1 MFHNI
6 NHDDGIGPLHCHPE
20 PRVFG
25 DLPVDPDLVQS
36 DPPEVRR
43 KKAVGGNENVG
54 DHLPGK
60 LLLPLLQME
69 SQEVHEAIK
78 EVFGP
83 CPGEVLDVRVL
94 PQLQLPGVDEL
105 DDAAKR
111 LLTNIL
117 FEDLAVGGLLRG
129 VEDTGSQHRGSGAEN
144 VPVDLELPSLTPNGA
159 VSGVVI
165 LHDGLPQTGAGL
177 LDASL

>member
-83 CPGEVLDVRVL
+83 GPGEVLDVRVL

-105 DDAAKR
+105 DDGAKR

-117 FEDLAVGGLLRG
+117 FEDLAVPGG
-129 VEDTGSQHRGSGAEN
+129 VEDTGLQHRRSSAED
-144 VPVDLELPSLTPNGA
+144 VPVDPERLGLTSDGA
-159 VSGVVI
+159 VSGVDI

-177 LDASL
+177 LDAAL